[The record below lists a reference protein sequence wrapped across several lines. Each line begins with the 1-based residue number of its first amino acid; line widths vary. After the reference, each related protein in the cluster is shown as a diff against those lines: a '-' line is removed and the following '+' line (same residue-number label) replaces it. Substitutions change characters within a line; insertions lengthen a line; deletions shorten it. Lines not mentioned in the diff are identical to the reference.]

1 MSESSLSDSSLT
13 DARSHH
19 MAGRLDE
26 AAAIYRAHLRKH
38 PNHWETLQA
47 LGTISLQSGHFER
60 AQYFLGEATR
70 LAPTS
75 LDALRLR
82 GAALMQLGRHAAA
95 LACFEQ
101 ALRVKPDFVEA
112 LVNRAVALF
121 EMKRLDEALV
131 GFDSVLALDPD
142 NVVAWTNRGNVFQ
155 AQKGFDEALA
165 CYDRALA
172 IQPDQET
179 AKQNRFF
186 VQLEL
191 GQVSRIAER
200 ALRETFDEVSPR
212 FDELMVN
219 QLHYRGHLQVRTLA
233 ERVMPLAAPMTILD
247 LGCGTG
253 LVGESFKDV
262 AAGGRL
268 DGIDLAPRMIEA
280 ARARGIYDDLILGD
294 LETVLSEPGSSYDLI
309 LSADT
314 MVYLGDLGPTFLGVA
329 KRLKPGGFYIF
340 AVESKEGEAKEDKG
354 WEQTPQN
361 RFRHSETYLRSEAAR
376 AGLSFVDSMRDTLR
390 READIPVPGLVAA
403 LKK

>member
-1 MSESSLSDSSLT
+1 MADAGSSDSALEA
-13 DARSHH
+13 ARAQQR
-19 MAGRLDE
+19 AGRLDD
-26 AAAIYRAHLRKH
+26 AAALYRDYLRKH
-38 PNHWETLQA
+38 PNHWEALQA
-47 LGTISLQSGHFER
+47 LGTIALQSGQFER
-60 AQYFLGEATR
+60 AQYFLGEAAR
-70 LAPTS
+70 LAPS
-75 LDALRLR
+75 SIDALRLR

-95 LACFEQ
+95 LSCFDA
-101 ALRVKPDFVEA
+101 ALRVKPDFTEA

-121 EMKRLDEALV
+121 EMKRLDEALS
-131 GFDSVLALDPD
+131 GLDRVLAVDPQ
-142 NVVAWTNRGNVFQ
+142 NAVAWTNRGNVFQ
-155 AQKGFDEALA
+155 AQKRFDEALD

-191 GQVSRIAER
+191 KQVSRIAER

-212 FDELMVN
+212 FDDLLVN
-219 QLHYRGHLQVRTLA
+219 QLQYRGHLQVRTLA
-233 ERVMPLAAPMTILD
+233 ERVMPLSPPMDILD

-262 AAGGRL
+262 TVGGRL

-280 ARARGIYDDLILGD
+280 ARARGIYDELILGD
-294 LETVLSEPGSSYDLI
+294 LETVLAGAGRIYDLI

-314 MVYLGDLGPTFLGVA
+314 MVYLGDLAPTFSGVA
-329 KRLKPGGFYIF
+329 KHLKPGGFYIF
-340 AVESKEGEAKEDKG
+340 AIESKEGEG

-361 RFRHSETYLRSEAAR
+361 RFRHSEAYLREEAAR
-376 AGLSFVDSMRDTLR
+376 AGLSFVDPMRDTLR
-390 READIPVPGLVAA
+390 HEADVPVPGLVAA

>member
-1 MSESSLSDSSLT
+1 MSDAGSSDSALLA
-13 DARSHH
+13 ARAHH
-19 MAGRLDE
+19 RAGRLEE
-26 AAAIYRAHLRKH
+26 AAALYREYLRTH
-38 PNHWETLQA
+38 PQDSETLQA
-47 LGTISLQSGHFER
+47 LGTIALQSGQFER
-60 AQYFLGEATR
+60 AQYFLGEAAR
-70 LAPTS
+70 IAPNS

-95 LACFEQ
+95 LACFDS
-101 ALRVKPDFVEA
+101 ALRIKPDFIEA

-121 EMKRLDEALV
+121 EMKRLDDALA
-131 GFDSVLALDPD
+131 GLDRVLALDSR
-142 NVVAWTNRGNVFQ
+142 NAVAWTNRGNVFQ
-155 AQKGFDEALA
+155 AQKRFDEALA
-165 CYDRALA
+165 CYDKALA

-191 GQVSRIAER
+191 KQVSRIAER

-212 FDELMVN
+212 FDDLMVN
-219 QLHYRGHLQVRTLA
+219 QLQYRGHLQVRTLA
-233 ERVMPLAAPMTILD
+233 ERIMALAPPMAILD

-262 AAGGRL
+262 TVGGRL

-280 ARARGIYDDLILGD
+280 ARARAIYDELILGD
-294 LETVLSEPGSSYDLI
+294 LETVLAGEGRIYDLI

-314 MVYLGDLGPTFLGVA
+314 MVYLGDLAPTFAGVA

-340 AVESKEGEAKEDKG
+340 AVESKEGDG

-361 RFRHSETYLRSEAAR
+361 RFRHSEAYLRAEAAR

-390 READIPVPGLVAA
+390 READVPVPGLVAA
-403 LKK
+403 LRK

>member
-1 MSESSLSDSSLT
+1 
-13 DARSHH
+13 
-19 MAGRLDE
+19 
-26 AAAIYRAHLRKH
+26 
-38 PNHWETLQA
+38 
-47 LGTISLQSGHFER
+47 LQSGQFER
-60 AQYFLGEATR
+60 AQYFLGEAAR
-70 LAPTS
+70 LAPSS

-95 LACFEQ
+95 LGCFDQ
-101 ALRVKPDFVEA
+101 ALRVKPDFIEA

-121 EMKRLDEALV
+121 EMKRLDEALA
-131 GFDSVLALDPD
+131 GFDRVLALDPQ
-142 NVVAWTNRGNVFQ
+142 NAVAWTNRGNVFQ
-155 AQKGFDEALA
+155 AQRRFDEALA

-191 GQVSRIAER
+191 RQVSRIADR

-212 FDELMVN
+212 FDDLMVN
-219 QLHYRGHLQVRTLA
+219 QLQYRGHLQVRTMA
-233 ERVMPLAAPMTILD
+233 ERVIAPLAPPMTILD

-253 LVGESFKDV
+253 LVGENFKDV

-268 DGIDLAPRMIEA
+268 DGIDLAPRMIDA
-280 ARARGIYDDLILGD
+280 SRMRGIYDDLIVGD
-294 LETVLSEPGSSYDLI
+294 LEIVLAEPGPAYDLI

-314 MVYLGDLGPTFLGVA
+314 MVYLGDLNPTFSGVA
-329 KRLKPGGFYIF
+329 KRLERGGFYIF
-340 AVESKEGEAKEDKG
+340 AVESKDGEG

-361 RFRHSETYLRSEAAR
+361 RFRHSETYLRAEAAR
-376 AGLSFVDSMRDTLR
+376 AGLSFVDLMRDTLR
-390 READIPVPGLVAA
+390 READAPVPGFTVA